1 MPIQGITQPDLIHI
15 NNTLHLRRYDGIHDF
30 ALEWYQDIEMVWMV
44 DGDRVPYTPE
54 LLSKMYTWLNNSG
67 ELYFIEVLEDTWK
80 PIGDVTFWQE
90 DLPIVIGDPRYRG
103 QGIGTKVISALIER
117 GFSLGYDHLEV
128 EDIYDWNQPSRR
140 CFGKLGFRAYKKTQK
155 GSSYRLE
162 LPDAKQEVL

>member
-1 MPIQGITQPDLIHI
+1 MPIQGINQPDLIPI
-15 NNTLHLRRYDGIHDF
+15 NNTLRLRRYDGIHDF

-54 LLSKMYTWLNNSG
+54 LLSKMYTWLNNAG

-103 QGIGTKVISALIER
+103 QGIGTIVISTLIDR
-117 GFSLGYDHLEV
+117 GRSLGYDHLEV

-140 CFGKLGFRAYKKTQK
+140 CFEKLGFRAYKKTQK

-162 LPDAKQEVL
+162 LPDAKQEVP

>member
-1 MPIQGITQPDLIHI
+1 MPIQGITQPDLIPI
-15 NNTLHLRRYDGIHDF
+15 NNTLRLRRYDGIHDF

-54 LLSKMYTWLNNSG
+54 LLSKMYTWLNNAG

-103 QGIGTKVISALIER
+103 QGIGTIVISALIDR
-117 GFSLGYDHLEV
+117 GRSLGYDHLEV

-140 CFGKLGFRAYKKTQK
+140 CFEKLGFRAYKKTQK

>member
-1 MPIQGITQPDLIHI
+1 MPIQGITQPDLIPI
-15 NNTLHLRRYDGIHDF
+15 NNPLRLRRYDGIHDF

-44 DGDRVPYTPE
+44 DGDRVPYSQE
-54 LLSKMYTWLNNSG
+54 LLNKMYTWLNNSV

-103 QGIGTKVISALIER
+103 QRIGSRVISALTAR
-117 GFSLGYDHLEV
+117 GRSLGYDHLEV
-128 EDIYDWNQPSRR
+128 EDIYDWNHPSRS
-140 CFGKLGFRAYKKTQK
+140 CFEKLGFRAYKKTQK